1 MKGEDLN
8 YFVKNLK
15 EYFSY
20 STGISAEVG
29 IPYVKEDDQGVDMEC
44 SGIIGVSGKK
54 KGFIYFT
61 ADKIFTKKFA
71 KVVMGIDEN
80 GDDTIA
86 KDIFGEIAN
95 TISGNAMEY
104 FGGDFMI
111 SIPMIIFDSKDKR
124 LKLKSPIYVIP
135 LEWNGMKSNLVIAL
149 EEG

>member
-1 MKGEDLN
+1 MKGEDLK

-20 STGISAEVG
+20 STGIAAEVG
-29 IPYVKEDDQGVDMEC
+29 IPYVKGKDQVVDMEC

-61 ADKIFTKKFA
+61 ADKIFTQKFA

-80 GDDTIA
+80 TDDTIA
-86 KDIFGEIAN
+86 NDIFGEIAN

-111 SIPMIIFDSKDKR
+111 SIPMIIFDSKEKR
-124 LKLKSPIYVIP
+124 LKVKDPIYVIP
-135 LEWNGMKSNLVIAL
+135 LVWNGMKSNLVIAL
-149 EEG
+149 EEA